1 MNNQPY
7 QVSLVSG
14 RIEPL
19 PTRLDSA
26 DLTTATLIGS
36 QWADH
41 MGAMTR
47 LTDCMT
53 AVEGALQE
61 VDDVFPEELRPL
73 AYQAMF
79 NGMKANLEAR
89 GLRFWLDT

>member
-1 MNNQPY
+1 
-7 QVSLVSG
+7 
-14 RIEPL
+14 
-19 PTRLDSA
+19 
-26 DLTTATLIGS
+26 
-36 QWADH
+36 
-41 MGAMTR
+41 
-47 LTDCMT
+47 MT